1 MLLVCGEKSMRQH
14 FSIFIPS
21 RMFLVRVGG
30 ISGKTGRAKIPMAGT
45 KEPDSPT
52 IRYLTYTNLT
62 KNLPAITGQWLDIA
76 AYEGSIVWL
85 IANLG
90 TVKFDSAFVY
100 RTFVGS
106 SGKPLPDQSL
116 SFNSL
121 LTTR

>member
-1 MLLVCGEKSMRQH
+1 
-14 FSIFIPS
+14 
-21 RMFLVRVGG
+21 
-30 ISGKTGRAKIPMAGT
+30 MAGT